1 LKRARGQEV
10 IRQWKLLKETEAAR
24 YGLTVEQLA
33 ERLGVTSRTIR
44 RDLAQLQ
51 EAGFPLEQHQ
61 RDTRRTWSLNRET
74 FKGLVDSGLTL
85 SELCALY
92 FSRALMEFLAGT
104 PFRQDLASAFEKF
117 EQCLTPAQL
126 KYLEDFPKVLAAKPE
141 PRKKAGVEAPS
152 HVGRL
157 TTAALEHRRV
167 SMTYHSFHSRKVKTY
182 VIEPYQVYYAQGG
195 LYVFAVVPAYG
206 EARQFAIE
214 RIKTLHMTD
223 ERFVPDDTVDVTRHA
238 NSLGVNL
245 GGKPE
250 AVTIE
255 FQPEAAPYVAEREY
269 HASQSL
275 QMRDDGCLVLKMRVA
290 VDFALS
296 AWVLGFGARARVL
309 APRRL
314 AQAILEQI
322 EDMRGNYAPPL
333 PGLAATR
340 RAKAQ
345 KDLPFTTKAR

>member
-10 IRQWKLLKETEAAR
+10 IRQWKLLKETESAR
-24 YGLTVEQLA
+24 YGLTVDQLA

-44 RDLAQLQ
+44 RDLGQLQ
-51 EAGFPLEQHQ
+51 EAGFPLEQRQ
-61 RDTRRTWSLNRET
+61 RDTRRTWSLNREA
-74 FKGLVDSGLTL
+74 FKGLMDSGLTL

-117 EQCLTPAQL
+117 ERCLTPAQL

-141 PRKKAGVEAPS
+141 PRKKAGDEAPS

-167 SMTYHSFHSRKVKTY
+167 SMTYHSFHSRKIKSY

-214 RIKTLHMTD
+214 RIKTLYTTD
-223 ERFVPDDTVDVTRHA
+223 EHFVPDDTVDVTRHA

-275 QMRDDGCLVLKMRVA
+275 ETRADGCLVLKMRVA
-290 VDFALS
+290 VDWALG
-296 AWVLGFGARARVL
+296 AWVLSFGPCARVV

-314 AQAILEQI
+314 AEAILEQI
-322 EDMRGNYAPPL
+322 EDMRANYAPPL
-333 PGLAATR
+333 PGLPASRRTR
-340 RAKAQ
+340 TQ
-345 KDLPFTTKAR
+345 KRLPFTTKAR

>member
-1 LKRARGQEV
+1 MKRARGQEV

-44 RDLAQLQ
+44 RDLSQLQ
-51 EAGFPLEQHQ
+51 EAGFPLEQ
-61 RDTRRTWSLNRET
+61 RKGDIRRAWVLNRDA
-74 FKGLVDSGLTL
+74 FKGLMDSGLTL
-85 SELCALY
+85 AELCALY

-126 KYLEDFPKVLAAKPE
+126 KYLEDFPKVLGARPE
-141 PRKKAGVEAPS
+141 PRKRAGDQAPS

-167 SMTYHSFHSRKVKTY
+167 TMTYHSFHSRKIKNY

-214 RIKTLHMTD
+214 RIKALHMTD
-223 ERFVPDDTVDVTRHA
+223 ERFEPDTTVEVARHA
-238 NSLGVNL
+238 DSLGVAL
-245 GGKPE
+245 GGTPE

-255 FQPEAAPYVAEREY
+255 FQPEAAPYVAERDY
-269 HASQSL
+269 HPTQSVET
-275 QMRDDGCLVLKMRVA
+275 REDGCLVLRMRVA

-296 AWVLGFGARARVL
+296 AWVLSFGPRARVV

-314 AQAILEQI
+314 ARIILEQV
-322 EDMRGNYAPPL
+322 EDMRANYAPRL
-333 PGLAATR
+333 PGLSAAR
-340 RAKAQ
+340 PGGRQ
-345 KDLPFTTKAR
+345 KGLPFTTKGR

>member
-1 LKRARGQEV
+1 MKRARGQEV

-44 RDLAQLQ
+44 RDLDQLQ
-51 EAGFPLEQHQ
+51 EAGFPLEQRQ
-61 RDTRRTWSLNRET
+61 RDSRRAWCLNRDA

-92 FSRALMEFLAGT
+92 FSRAMMEFLAGT

-126 KYLEDFPKVLAAKPE
+126 KYLEDFPKVLAARPE
-141 PRKKAGVEAPS
+141 PRKKAGDQAPS
-152 HVGRL
+152 HIGRL

-167 SMTYHSFHSRKVKTY
+167 EMTYHSFHSRKVKDY
-182 VIEPYQVYYAQGG
+182 LIEPYQIYYAQGG

-214 RIKTLHMTD
+214 RIKTLRTTD
-223 ERFVPDDTVDVTRHA
+223 DHFVPDATVDLARQA
-238 NSLGVNL
+238 DSLGVSL

-250 AVTIE
+250 LVTIE
-255 FQPEAAPYVAEREY
+255 FQPEAAPYVNEREY
-269 HASQSL
+269 HPSQSIEPGVA
-275 QMRDDGCLVLKMRVA
+275 GCVVLKMRVA

-296 AWVLGFGARARVL
+296 TWVLSFGPRARVIG
-309 APRRL
+309 PRRL
-314 AQAILEQI
+314 AQVILEQV
-322 EDMRGNYAPPL
+322 EDMRANYAPRL
-333 PGLAATR
+333 PGLPASQPGKT
-340 RAKAQ
+340 Q
-345 KDLPFTTKAR
+345 KGLPFSRKGR

>member
-1 LKRARGQEV
+1 V

-44 RDLAQLQ
+44 RDLSQLQ
-51 EAGFPLEQHQ
+51 EAGFPLEQ
-61 RDTRRTWSLNRET
+61 RKGDTRRAWALNREA

-104 PFRQDLASAFEKF
+104 LFRQDLASAFEKF

-141 PRKKAGVEAPS
+141 PRKKAGRDAPS

-167 SMTYHSFHSRKVKTY
+167 SMTYHSFHSRKVKSY

-206 EARQFAIE
+206 EVRQFAIE

-223 ERFVPDDTVDVTRHA
+223 EHFVPDATVDVARHA
-238 NSLGVNL
+238 DSLGVNL

-250 AVTIE
+250 TVTIE
-255 FQPEAAPYVAEREY
+255 FQPEAALYVAEREY
-269 HASQSL
+269 HPSQTLETRS
-275 QMRDDGCLVLKMRVA
+275 DGCLVLKMRVS

-296 AWVLGFGARARVL
+296 AWVLSFGPRARVL
-309 APRRL
+309 APRKL
-314 AQAILEQI
+314 AQVILEQV
-322 EDMRGNYAPPL
+322 EDMRANYAPKL
-333 PGLAATR
+333 PGLAASQPAR
-340 RAKAQ
+340 AQ
-345 KDLPFTTKAR
+345 KGLPFRTKAR

>member
-33 ERLGVTSRTIR
+33 DRLGVTSRTIR
-44 RDLAQLQ
+44 RDVAQLQ
-51 EAGFPLEQHQ
+51 EAGFPLEQRQ
-61 RDTRRTWSLNRET
+61 RETRRTWSLNREV
-74 FKGLVDSGLTL
+74 FKGLMDSGLTL

-141 PRKKAGVEAPS
+141 PRKKAGDQAPS

-167 SMTYHSFHSRKVKTY
+167 AMTYHSFHSRKVKSY

-206 EARQFAIE
+206 EVRQFAIE
-214 RIKTLHMTD
+214 RIKTLHATD
-223 ERFVPDDTVDVTRHA
+223 ERFVPDPTVDVARQA
-238 NSLGVNL
+238 DSLGVNL

-250 AVTIE
+250 LVTIE

-275 QMRDDGCLVLKMRVA
+275 ETRADGCLVLKMRVA

-296 AWVLGFGARARVL
+296 AWVLSFGPRARVVG
-309 APRRL
+309 PRRL
-314 AQAILEQI
+314 AQIILEQV
-322 EDMRGNYAPPL
+322 EDMRANYAPRL
-333 PGLAATR
+333 PGLGASSPVTR
-340 RAKAQ
+340 Q
-345 KDLPFTTKAR
+345 KGLPFSRKAR

>member
-1 LKRARGQEV
+1 MKRARGQEV

-24 YGLTVEQLA
+24 YGLSVEQLA

-44 RDLAQLQ
+44 RDLSQLQ
-51 EAGFPLEQHQ
+51 EAGFPLEQRQ
-61 RDTRRTWSLNRET
+61 RDTRRAWSLNREA
-74 FKGLVDSGLTL
+74 FKGLMDSGLTL
-85 SELCALY
+85 AELCALY

-117 EQCLTPAQL
+117 ERCLTPAQL

-141 PRKKAGVEAPS
+141 PRKKAGDDAPS
-152 HVGRL
+152 YVGRL

-167 SMTYHSFHSRKVKTY
+167 SMTYHSFHSRKIKSY
-182 VIEPYQVYYAQGG
+182 VIEPYQIYYAQGG

-206 EARQFAIE
+206 EARQFAVE
-214 RIKTLHMTD
+214 RIKTLRTTD
-223 ERFVPDDTVDVTRHA
+223 EHFEPDAKVDLARHA
-238 NSLGVNL
+238 DSLGVHL

-269 HASQSL
+269 HPSQSL
-275 QMRDDGCLVLKMRVA
+275 EMREDGCLVLKMRVA
-290 VDFALS
+290 VDFALG
-296 AWVLGFGARARVL
+296 AWVLGFGPRARVL

-314 AQAILEQI
+314 AQVILEQI
-322 EDMRGNYAPPL
+322 EDMRANYTPTL
-333 PGLAATR
+333 PGLVQTR
-340 RAKAQ
+340 PARSQ
-345 KDLPFTTKAR
+345 KGLPFTGKAR

>member
-24 YGLTVEQLA
+24 YGLGVEQLA

-44 RDLAQLQ
+44 RDLSQLQ

-74 FKGLVDSGLTL
+74 FKGLMDSGLTL

-92 FSRALMEFLAGT
+92 FSRALTEFAAGT

-167 SMTYHSFHSRKVKTY
+167 SMTYHSFHSRKVKSY
-182 VIEPYQVYYAQGG
+182 VIEPYQLYYAQGG
-195 LYVFAVVPAYG
+195 LYVLAVVPAYG
-206 EARQFAIE
+206 ETRQFAIE

-223 ERFVPDDTVDVTRHA
+223 ERFVPDDTVDVTRDA
-238 NSLGVNL
+238 NSLGVVL

-269 HASQSL
+269 HPSQSL
-275 QMRDDGCLVLKMRVA
+275 EMRDDGCLVLKMRVA

-296 AWVLGFGARARVL
+296 AWVLGFGPRARVL

-314 AQAILEQI
+314 AQVILEQI
-322 EDMRGNYAPPL
+322 EDMRANYAPPL
-333 PGLAATR
+333 PGLAASR
-340 RAKAQ
+340 RQRAQ
-345 KDLPFTTKAR
+345 KGLPFTTKAR